1 MIDRKYSRIV
11 LALVLVMLAASVAT
25 VVWGPV
31 HGLVAQLRTLT
42 TAMGALLS
50 WAFIWLWLT
59 LIVGKPEKLEDTMRR
74 FVGRILVA
82 VTVLVFAG
90 NIFWLTTMWK
100 GAPPISIIAYVR
112 LVFVSSGLIFIFF
125 GNIVPKLSYQQTRQ
139 WIEVGPARHH
149 RLNRIGGWLM
159 VVAGIATVVA
169 ALALPADPRS
179 LVGVYL
185 AIAAAML
192 VPYLALAAIYVRAY
206 RHELQA
212 EHSA

>member
-11 LALVLVMLAASVAT
+11 LALTLVMLAASVAT

-159 VVAGIATVVA
+159 VIAGVATVVA
-169 ALALPADPRS
+169 ALALPADPRL
-179 LVGVYL
+179 LVRVYF

-192 VPYLALAAIYVRAY
+192 VPWLALAAIYVRAY